1 MKYIIFLVALVSL
14 ASCSKERVSPI
25 AVGTHVDVYLHG
37 QTPDI
42 LHVDFLSLVR
52 VQISNH
58 DGTSVSRQCVVNED
72 TGDFTIYRLPLSS
85 QLSLTDELSS
95 ATFRFDGGRC
105 WRVVG
110 RDINACIP

>member
-52 VQISNH
+52 VQITNH
-58 DGTSVSRQCVVNED
+58 DGDVVSRQCSVNED
-72 TGDFTIYRLPLSS
+72 TGDFTIYRLPISS
-85 QLSLTDELSS
+85 QLSYTNEIAN
-95 ATFRFDGGRC
+95 ATFRFDGSRC
-105 WRVVG
+105 WSVV
-110 RDINACIP
+110 RHDINACIP